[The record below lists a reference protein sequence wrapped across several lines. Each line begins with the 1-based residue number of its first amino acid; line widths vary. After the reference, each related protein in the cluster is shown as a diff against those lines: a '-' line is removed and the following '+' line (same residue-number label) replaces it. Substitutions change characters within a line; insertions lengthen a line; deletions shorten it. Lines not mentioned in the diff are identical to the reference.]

1 MCPTIVAGIESG
13 EALVNHWPLVS
24 LRNRTAGRE
33 DGKNAFQKVEFDR
46 PAERFC
52 MTNVIAISCEFW
64 SWCYLNINIF
74 LSLQNDPFKGKWSL
88 VKSYFFQNYC
98 HAWHTRLAVFV
109 PFPSCC
115 VSSLPSTNTRGLCEL
130 GPVPSR
136 FVSVE
141 WYLNWS
147 PKIREFFSM
156 QPHSSSGSKR
166 LINYCIHRP
175 NWLTQDPL

>member
-13 EALVNHWPLVS
+13 EALVNYWPLES

-33 DGKNAFQKVEFDR
+33 DRKTLLCDKR
-46 PAERFC
+46 H
-52 MTNVIAISCEFW
+52 IAISCEFW

-74 LSLQNDPFKGKWSL
+74 LSLQKDPFKGKWSL
-88 VKSYFFQNYC
+88 TKSYFFQNYC

-115 VSSLPSTNTRGLCEL
+115 ASSLPSTNTRGLCEL

-147 PKIREFFSM
+147 RKIREFFSM
-156 QPHSSSGSKR
+156 QPNSSSGSKR
-166 LINYCIHRP
+166 LIHYCIHRP

>member
-1 MCPTIVAGIESG
+1 MKRELDCRNVFHNCCWNRIWGSAGQLLAISAFTQQDG
-13 EALVNHWPLVS
+13 WK
-24 LRNRTAGRE
+24 RGRQ
-33 DGKNAFQKVEFDR
+33 NAFVWQTSHCYYLRVL
-46 PAERFC
+46 
-52 MTNVIAISCEFW
+52 

-74 LSLQNDPFKGKWSL
+74 LSLQKDPFKGKWSL

-130 GPVPSR
+130 GPLPSR

-147 PKIREFFSM
+147 LKIREFFSM
-156 QPHSSSGSKR
+156 QPNSSSGSKR
-166 LINYCIHRP
+166 LIKYCIHRP

>member
-1 MCPTIVAGIESG
+1 MKSLRQKFSIRHFRNEKGTGAEMCPTIVSGIVSG
-13 EALVNHWPLVS
+13 DAPVNYWPFVRQTWHCYY
-24 LRNRTAGRE
+24 LR
-33 DGKNAFQKVEFDR
+33 VL
-46 PAERFC
+46 
-52 MTNVIAISCEFW
+52 
-64 SWCYLNINIF
+64 SWCYL
-74 LSLQNDPFKGKWSL
+74 KGKWSL
-88 VKSYFFQNYC
+88 PKSYFFQNYC

-130 GPVPSR
+130 GPVSSR

-147 PKIREFFSM
+147 PKIRELFSM
-156 QPHSSSGSKR
+156 QRNSSSGSKR
-166 LINYCIHRP
+166 LINYCIHTP